1 MRPLNDPHRASLFWG
16 DSMKDHYSF
25 GKNMRTIM
33 STLGMDQ
40 TELAKMTGLTQAAVS
55 QLLNGVRDPSI
66 HTLVKIMKVIPV
78 KFENLIT
85 IEKEK

>member
-1 MRPLNDPHRASLFWG
+1 
-16 DSMKDHYSF
+16 MKDHYSF

>member
-1 MRPLNDPHRASLFWG
+1 
-16 DSMKDHYSF
+16 
-25 GKNMRTIM
+25 M

-85 IEKEK
+85 IEFGVIK